1 MDNDVEP
8 ACNDVTNPGC
18 GGSFTKNSDNF
29 HSESENEARL
39 VGSLPAQSAVIGDS
53 MAGEKVDRR
62 YRDVAIEGHT
72 AMD

>member
-1 MDNDVEP
+1 MMLLTRGAADRLP
-8 ACNDVTNPGC
+8 RTPII
-18 GGSFTKNSDNF
+18 F

-39 VGSLPAQSAVIGDS
+39 MGSLAAQSAVVGDS
-53 MAGEKVDRR
+53 MAGEKVDKR